1 LKDDGPLGCKNV
13 VNLEDDLDVVALP
26 IGEATHDALKGNHP
40 KANGPTTMLLQMYL
54 MFEWGELDQEE
65 TGQALYEP
73 DKIREYQ

>member
-13 VNLEDDLDVVALP
+13 VNLEDDLDVVVLT
-26 IGEATHDALKGNHP
+26 IEEAIHDALKGNHP
-40 KANGPTTMLLQMYL
+40 KANGPTTMLLQNL